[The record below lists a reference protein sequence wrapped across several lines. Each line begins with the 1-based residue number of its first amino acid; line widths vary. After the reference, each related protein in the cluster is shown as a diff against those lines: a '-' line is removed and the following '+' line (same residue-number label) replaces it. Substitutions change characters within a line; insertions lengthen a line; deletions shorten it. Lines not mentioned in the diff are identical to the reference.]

1 MTTDPT
7 TVPTTYRKEQ
17 QVKDIRHPA
26 HHRSRGP
33 GRLAA
38 LLLTLLVIA
47 GLSSGTTMAAADG
60 PAHPARSQVRVPASA
75 MDAVAAMQPSWN
87 LGNTLDAIP
96 DETSWGNPAVTK
108 SLFDTIRAQG
118 FRSVRIPVTWTD
130 HQSATAPYTID
141 ATYMNRVK
149 QVVDWALADG
159 LYVVINVHH
168 DSWQWIADIT
178 TNHDK
183 VLARF
188 DASWSQI
195 ATTFRNEPRTL
206 LFESVNEPQFNNATP
221 AQKTQFLNE
230 LNTSFHK
237 VVRATGGGNTDR
249 LLVLPTQGCTP
260 AQNLMDDLSTT
271 IGALHDRNLVATVHY
286 YSWYP
291 FSVNIAGGTRYDAT
305 AQKDL
310 TDAFA
315 RMHDTFVA
323 KGIPVYLGEYGTL
336 SWPDYNHPD
345 PIERGEGLKY
355 LEQLGYQARVA
366 GVTTALW
373 DPFSYLN
380 RNTLKWRDPALFAW
394 IRSSWTT
401 RSATAS
407 LDKVFVAKSTPITAQ
422 SLTLNPNGT
431 TFRGL
436 WQGSEKLVAGRDYTV
451 SSDRLTLTATA
462 LTRLTGN
469 RAYGVNAT
477 LQARFS
483 RGLPWKI
490 DVITYDTPVL
500 SGATGTTGSFALP
513 TQYRGDV
520 LATMEATY
528 ADGSNAGP
536 ADWTPYQQFNQSF
549 SPDYAGGRITLT
561 SDFLKAVHDNAPVTL
576 KFHFWSGAT
585 VTYHVTK
592 SGSSVTGTAS

>member
-1 MTTDPT
+1 M
-7 TVPTTYRKEQ
+7 
-17 QVKDIRHPA
+17 KDIRQPA

-38 LLLTLLVIA
+38 LLLTLLVIL
-47 GLSSGTTMAAADG
+47 GLSGGTSLAAADSAAR
-60 PAHPARSQVRVPASA
+60 PAQSTARVPARA
-75 MDAVAAMQPSWN
+75 KDAVAAMQPGWN

-96 DETSWGNPAVTK
+96 DETSWGNPPVTK

-141 ATYMNRVK
+141 AAFMSRVK

-159 LYVVINVHH
+159 LYVVLNVHH
-168 DSWQWIADIT
+168 DSWQWIANMPTD
-178 TNHDK
+178 HDN

-188 DASWSQI
+188 KAIWTQVS
-195 ATTFRNEPRTL
+195 ATFRDEPRTL
-206 LFESVNEPQFNNATP
+206 LFESVNEPQFNNATD
-221 AQKTQFLNE
+221 AQKTRLLNE
-230 LNTSFHK
+230 LNISFHSI
-237 VVRATGGGNTDR
+237 VRSSGGGNASR

-260 AQNLMDDLSTT
+260 SQTLMDDLSAT
-271 IGALHDRNLVATVHY
+271 IGALHDSNLVATVHY

-291 FSVNIAGGTRYDAT
+291 FSVNVAGGTRYDAT

-310 TDAFA
+310 TDAFG

-336 SWPDYNHPD
+336 SWPDYTHPD

-355 LEQLGYQARVA
+355 FEQLGYQARVS

-373 DPFSYLN
+373 DPFSFLN
-380 RNTLKWRDPALFAW
+380 RSTLQWRDPALFAW
-394 IRSSWTT
+394 IKSSWTT
-401 RSATAS
+401 RSGTAS
-407 LDKVFVAKSTPITAQ
+407 FDKVFVPKSGPVTAQ

-431 TFRGL
+431 TFQGL
-436 WQGSEKLVAGRDYTV
+436 WQGGTQLVAGRDYTV
-451 SSDRLTLTATA
+451 SGKQLTLTAGA
-462 LTRLTGN
+462 LTRLTGD

-483 RGLPWKI
+483 RGVPWQI

-500 SGATGTTGSFALP
+500 SNATGTTGSFTVP

-528 ADGSNAGP
+528 ADGSNAGQTS
-536 ADWTPYQQFNQSF
+536 WTPYQEFNRAF
-549 SPDYAGGRITLT
+549 SPDYPGGTIILT
-561 SDFLKAVHDNAPVTL
+561 SDFLNALRDGEPVTL
-576 KFHFWSGAT
+576 TFHFWSGAT

>member
-1 MTTDPT
+1 M
-7 TVPTTYRKEQ
+7 
-17 QVKDIRHPA
+17 KDIRHPA

-33 GRLAA
+33 GRLAT
-38 LLLTLLVIA
+38 LLLTLFAIV
-47 GLSSGTTMAAADG
+47 GLSSGTTMAAAG
-60 PAHPARSQVRVPASA
+60 GTAHPARSQVRVPASA
-75 MDAVAAMQPSWN
+75 MDTVAAMQPSWN

-96 DETSWGNPAVTK
+96 DETSWGNPPATK
-108 SLFDTIRAQG
+108 ALFDTIRAQG

-168 DSWQWIADIT
+168 DSWQWIADMT

-195 ATTFRNEPRTL
+195 ATTFRDEPRTL

-237 VVRATGGGNTDR
+237 VVRATGGGNTNR

-271 IGALHDRNLVATVHY
+271 IGALHDSNLVATVHY

-310 TDAFA
+310 TDSFA

-336 SWPDYNHPD
+336 SWPDYTHPD

-355 LEQLGYQARVA
+355 LEQLGHQARVA

-380 RNTLKWRDPALFAW
+380 RSTLKWRDPALFAW
-394 IRSSWTT
+394 IKSSWTT
-401 RSATAS
+401 RSGTAS
-407 LDKVFVAKSTPITAQ
+407 SDQVFVAKSTPITAQ
-422 SLTLNPNGT
+422 TLTLNPNGT

-436 WQGSEKLVAGRDYTV
+436 WQGSKKLVAGRDYTV
-451 SSDRLTLTATA
+451 SGDRLTLTATA

-469 RAYGVNAT
+469 RAYGVNTT

-500 SGATGTTGSFALP
+500 SNATGTSGSFALP

-549 SPDYAGGRITLT
+549 SPDYAGGGITLT
-561 SDFLKAVHDNAPVTL
+561 SDFLKALHNDAPVTL
-576 KFHFWSGAT
+576 KFHFWSGAI

-592 SGSSVTGTAS
+592 SGGSVTGTAS